1 MKFSL
6 SHVLSLSALAL
17 TSTIVNAAPVLTPG
31 DTIFGGR
38 SDGTSFLVG
47 AAGGDGGNNNYIDNV
62 WPGGESPDH
71 VIDGVGL
78 KYLNFAELNTGFIV
92 TPSLGAGLG
101 TIVTGITFWT
111 ANDAPGRDPST
122 YSLFGTD
129 AAISGSGP
137 FALSDFT
144 LISSGGLSLPAT
156 RQPGGPSVLQ
166 GDTQQ
171 TVTFAN
177 SADYDSYLVLFPTV
191 KDEPAVNSMQIG
203 EVQLN
208 GTVVPE
214 PSTLGLLGLAI
225 AGLMAFRRRRA

>member
-1 MKFSL
+1 MKL
-6 SHVLSLSALAL
+6 SLSLSALAL
-17 TSTIVNAAPVLTPG
+17 TCTIANGASLFTPG

-47 AAGGDGGNNNYIDNV
+47 AAGSDGGNTIYTDNV
-62 WPGGESPDH
+62 WPANESPDH
-71 VIDGVGL
+71 VIDGVGQ

-101 TIVTGITFWT
+101 TIATGITFWT
-111 ANDAPGRDPST
+111 ANDAEGRDPTS

-129 AAISGSGP
+129 TVIAGPGP

-144 LISSGGLSLPAT
+144 LISSGPLALPAT
-156 RQPGGPSVLQ
+156 RQPGGASPLQ

-177 SADYDSYLVLFPTV
+177 GADYNSYLVLFPEV
-191 KDEPAVNSMQIG
+191 KNEPGVNSMQIG
-203 EVQLN
+203 EVQLI

-225 AGLMAFRRRRA
+225 AGLMAFCRRRA